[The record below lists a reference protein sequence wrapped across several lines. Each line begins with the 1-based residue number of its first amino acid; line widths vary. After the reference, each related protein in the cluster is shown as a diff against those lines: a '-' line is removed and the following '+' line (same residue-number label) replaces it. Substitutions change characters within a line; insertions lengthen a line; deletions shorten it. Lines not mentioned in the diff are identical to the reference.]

1 MPGYTAPS
9 FSAFGRNEY
18 LRSTRGHI
26 FEHYTI
32 AATSVASDAN
42 GNKVL
47 QTGTVLARITSAS
60 GTSLASD
67 VGKVGPFQ
75 PSATDGRQTV
85 ANIVGVND
93 SFYPYQLA
101 RGDREVAVL
110 KHGRIVGA
118 NCYEYDSIAAPVQ
131 AATGTATTGGTLAAG
146 TYRYVV
152 TAVNGVGETVASN
165 EQSQVTT
172 GATSTV
178 TVTWAAPSQTNG
190 LVKYNVYRTALNGG
204 AGTEVFLASVNAGTV
219 TYVDTGAVALGTAV
233 PPTTNGTMLA
243 PGTRGLSST
252 TIAALVAG
260 NGQNDLSLLVY

>member
-1 MPGYTAPS
+1 MPSYQAPS
-9 FSAFGRNEY
+9 FSSFGRNEY

-26 FEHYTI
+26 FEHYTL
-32 AATSVASDAN
+32 AASTVALDAN
-42 GNKVL
+42 ANKVL
-47 QTGTVLARITSAS
+47 QTGTVLARITS
-60 GTSLASD
+60 GGD

-75 PSATDGRQTV
+75 PSASDGRQTV

-110 KHGRIVGA
+110 KHGRIVAA
-118 NCYEYDSIAAPVQ
+118 NCYEYDIVAAPVQ
-131 AATGTATTGGTLAAG
+131 SATATATTGGTLAAG

-172 GATSTV
+172 GSTSTV
-178 TVTWAAPSQTNG
+178 TVTWSAPAQLNG
-190 LVKYNVYRTALNGG
+190 VTGYRVYRTAVGG
-204 AGTEVFLASVNAGTV
+204 GSGSELFLAAVSSPTV
-219 TYVDTGAVALGTAV
+219 SYIDTGAVALTAGSV
-233 PPTTNGTMLA
+233 PPASNTTMLA

-252 TIAALVAG
+252 TISALVAG

>member
-1 MPGYTAPS
+1 MPSYQAPS

-26 FEHYTI
+26 FEHYT
-32 AATSVASDAN
+32 AASSSLALDPN

-47 QTGTVLARITSAS
+47 QTGTVMARITSAS
-60 GTSLASD
+60 GTSSASD

-85 ANIVGVND
+85 PNIVGIND
-93 SFYPYQLA
+93 SFYPYQMI

-110 KHGRIVGA
+110 KHGRVVGA
-118 NCYEYDSIAAPVQ
+118 NCYEYDSMAAPTTL
-131 AATGTATTGGTLAAG
+131 AGTPSTTGGTIATG

-152 TAVNGVGETVASN
+152 TAANGVGETVASN
-165 EQSQVTT
+165 EIASAITGPTGSNVLTWVAPAQV
-172 GATSTV
+172 
-178 TVTWAAPSQTNG
+178 NG
-190 LVKYNVYRTALNGG
+190 LVKYNVYRSAVGG
-204 AGTEVFLASVNAGTV
+204 AAGTETFLASVAAGTL
-219 TYVDTGAVALGTAV
+219 TYTDTGAAVPTAV
-233 PPTTNGTMLA
+233 AVPTTNTTMLA

-252 TIAALVAG
+252 TISALVAG